1 MYGHTIF
8 INFIIMGKAMF
19 INKLRHITS
28 IIAKG
33 DDLMNFLRWVAS
45 IILMFSL
52 ISFLFK
58 LGSIFINSLLLLAT
72 TIFIIDIF
80 MEREKIK

>member
-1 MYGHTIF
+1 
-8 INFIIMGKAMF
+8 MF

-80 MEREKIK
+80 TEREKIK

>member
-1 MYGHTIF
+1 
-8 INFIIMGKAMF
+8 MF
-19 INKLRHITS
+19 INKLKHIIS

-33 DDLMNFLRWVAS
+33 DDFINFLKWIAS

-52 ISFLFK
+52 ISFVFK

-80 MEREKIK
+80 TEREKIK